1 MSDDVLFW
9 LIALP
14 LGAVAFLYLVAPALI
29 RFATVQNAEAGPV
42 AFDPDET
49 PPPGAVADFWDD
61 VEERVTPLGY
71 EREAHLAVHGLA
83 PNASI
88 LVAVFAD
95 RANDAALLATF
106 AFAQS
111 VDGGRFVENQRAFE
125 LSNEFDS
132 PDSPDGVLEVG
143 VTNSADAKTFPRD
156 PAMCRKL
163 LCEWIDDPAAL
174 IAVHREVVREWGTGR
189 RRPLPAPEDWE
200 RTARE
205 DMDREFEDY
214 IAGGWFE
221 RPRDGKRYMTWP
233 GAYRATWKLLPP
245 VKQILRYRRAAG
257 ARSKLADWGLV
268 LR

>member
-1 MSDDVLFW
+1 MSDDLLFW

-14 LGAVAFLYLVAPALI
+14 LGAFAFLYLVAPALI
-29 RFATVQNAEAGPV
+29 RSATVQNAEAEPV

-61 VEERVTPLGY
+61 AEERVAPLGY
-71 EREAHLAVHGLA
+71 EREAHLAVHGLV
-83 PNASI
+83 PNVSI

-111 VDGGRFVENQRAFE
+111 ADGGRFVENQRAFE

-143 VTNSADAKTFPRD
+143 VTNSADAKTFTRD
-156 PAMCRKL
+156 PRMCRKL
-163 LCEWIDDPAAL
+163 LCEWVDDPEML
-174 IAVHREVVREWGTGR
+174 ILIQRQLVSRWGTGR

-205 DMDREFEDY
+205 DMEREFADY
-214 IAGGWFE
+214 TAGGWFE
-221 RPRDGKRYMTWP
+221 RPRGGKRSMTWS
-233 GAYRATWKLLPP
+233 GVYRATWKQLPP
-245 VKQILRYRRAAG
+245 IKQILRARRAAR
-257 ARSKLADWGLV
+257 ARSQLADWGLV